1 MEDLEKLR
9 FNIRHSAA
17 HIMAEAVMNLYP
29 GTMIGIGPPT
39 SDGFYYDFDCP
50 KQLSKDDFKD
60 IESEMKK
67 IIKSKKKFTGSVVS
81 RDEAS
86 KRFSDQDYK
95 LEIIEG
101 IPNDEEVTIWSHE
114 SWEDIC
120 KGGHVEKTS
129 NIKAF
134 KLLDVA
140 GAYWKG
146 NEKNKMLQR
155 IYGTA
160 WESKEEQKK
169 YLDKLELASKR
180 DHRKLGTSLDL
191 FYFDEFSPA
200 MPFFLP
206 KGTFIMNELTNYMRE
221 KYKKY
226 GYQEVITPQIFSSK
240 LWDLS
245 GHSSHFQENMFFTE
259 NDENKMGIK
268 PMNCPSHYLLFR
280 SRLHSYKDM
289 PIRYADFGRLHRNER
304 SGVSHGLTRVK
315 SFSQDDSHIFCMKNQ
330 IESEILNF
338 LNFLEEV
345 YEDFGFEKP
354 TYYLSLRPENR
365 TGNDD
370 MWDYSESIMK
380 KILED
385 SGVNYSVQEG
395 EGAFY
400 GPKIDITVPDALG
413 REWQLGTVQLDF
425 FASEKFG
432 LNYIN
437 KDGVKENVVLIHR
450 AIFGSLERFFGILIE
465 HFGGSFPFW
474 ISPEQFSVIPIS
486 ENHFEHCKI
495 IEKDLLSSGLR
506 GKAYLSTDR
515 FNNKI
520 RKAQQMKVP
529 IMIIIGD
536 KEVENNSLT
545 IRLRNGKNLNEV
557 KIKSLVNLFKGNSK
571 LNSDNELKNI
581 LEEK

>member
-17 HIMAEAVMNLYP
+17 HIMAEAVMNIFP
-29 GTMIGIGPPT
+29 GTKIGIGPPT

-60 IESEMKK
+60 IEREMKK
-67 IIKSKKKFTGSVVS
+67 IIKSKRKFTGEVVS
-81 RDEAS
+81 RDDAIKKFNGQE
-86 KRFSDQDYK
+86 YK
-95 LEIIEG
+95 LEIIKG
-101 IPNDEEVTIWSHE
+101 IPKNEKVTIWSHE

-120 KGGHVEKTS
+120 RGGHVDNTN

-146 NEKNKMLQR
+146 DEKNKMLQR
-155 IYGTA
+155 VYGTA

-169 YLDKLELASKR
+169 YLEKLELAAKR
-180 DHRKLGTSLDL
+180 DHRKLGASLDL

-206 KGTFIMNELTNYMRE
+206 RGTFIMNKLTNYMRE
-221 KYKKY
+221 KYNKY

-245 GHSSHFQENMFFTE
+245 GHSSHFKDNMFFTE
-259 NDENKMGIK
+259 NEDNKMGIK

-280 SRLHSYKDM
+280 SRLHSYKDL

-315 SFSQDDSHIFCMKNQ
+315 SFSQDDSHIFCTKDQ
-330 IESEILNF
+330 IESEILSF
-338 LNFLEEV
+338 LNLLQEV

-354 TYYLSLRPENR
+354 TFYLSLRPENR

-370 MWDYSESIMK
+370 MWDHSESVMK
-380 KILED
+380 SILEK
-385 SGVNYSVQEG
+385 SGMEFSIQDG

-400 GPKIDITVPDALG
+400 GPKIDITVPDALE

-425 FASEKFG
+425 FASDKFG

-437 KDGVKENVVLIHR
+437 KDGDKENVVLIHR

-465 HFGGSFPFW
+465 HFGGSFPLW
-474 ISPEQFSVIPIS
+474 LSPDQFSLIPIS
-486 ENHFEHCKI
+486 ENHFEHCKN
-495 IEKDLLSSGLR
+495 IEEKLVSKGIR
-506 GKAYLSTDR
+506 GKADLSNDR

-520 RKAQQMKVP
+520 RKAQQMKIP
-529 IMIIIGD
+529 LMIIIGD

-545 IRLRNGKNLNEV
+545 IRLRNGKNLNDI
-557 KIKSLVNLFKGNSK
+557 KIESLIKLFKEN
-571 LNSDNELKNI
+571 LKIINDDGLKAV
-581 LEEK
+581 LEEM